1 VIVSPDYFP
10 VMEIQPVRGRV
21 FSDVDG
27 VTGSP
32 VVIVNESFAKMSWPG
47 QDPLGKRLRLLA
59 RTSGASAG
67 TAAGPQPWLTVV
79 GIIHNIVQSDN
90 SQGARDPLLYLPYRQ
105 LPTREMV
112 IVARTLVPPGNL
124 GETFR
129 REVQALDSD
138 LPVTDLRTLD
148 ALLWERTWT
157 WRVYGSMFSIFA
169 AIALL
174 LAAVGLYAVI
184 AHGVNQRTQEIGIRI
199 AMGASKSNILRMVFA
214 QGASQL
220 LIGLAVGVAASVAVT
235 QVLGS
240 LLIGVKPADP
250 VTLVA
255 VAIVLSAAGVLG
267 CGIPARRATKVD
279 PIVALRY
286 E

>member
-1 VIVSPDYFP
+1 MKCKP
-10 VMEIQPVRGRV
+10 
-21 FSDVDG
+21 
-27 VTGSP
+27 
-32 VVIVNESFAKMSWPG
+32 W
-47 QDPLGKRLRLLA
+47 
-59 RTSGASAG
+59 
-67 TAAGPQPWLTVV
+67 TA
-79 GIIHNIVQSDN
+79 IC
-90 SQGARDPLLYLPYRQ
+90 R
-105 LPTREMV
+105 
-112 IVARTLVPPGNL
+112 
-124 GETFR
+124 
-129 REVQALDSD
+129 
-138 LPVTDLRTLD
+138 VTDLRTLD

-184 AHGVNQRTQEIGIRI
+184 AHGVNQRTQEIGVRI

-220 LIGLAVGVAASVAVT
+220 LIGLWVGMAASVAVT

-240 LLIGVKPADP
+240 LLIGVKPDDP

-267 CGIPARRATKVD
+267 CAIPARRAPKVD